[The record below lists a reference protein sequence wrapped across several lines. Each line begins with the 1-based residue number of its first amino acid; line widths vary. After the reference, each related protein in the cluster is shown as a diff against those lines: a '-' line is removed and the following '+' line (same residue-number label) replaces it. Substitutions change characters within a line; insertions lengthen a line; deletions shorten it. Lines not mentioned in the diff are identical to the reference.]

1 MDYFLYSNNSQH
13 ICYGLN
19 RMIIKQLKQYITNYM
34 NTTLIFNLQAEKV
47 DLEAETAA
55 GADTKVAGKIVD
67 IVDNTSQNV
76 RNKRFK

>member
-1 MDYFLYSNNSQH
+1 
-13 ICYGLN
+13 
-19 RMIIKQLKQYITNYM
+19 M
-34 NTTLIFNLQAEKV
+34 NTTLIFNIQAGKV

-55 GADTKVAGKIVD
+55 AIKVAGKIVE